1 LCKWDKKISPL
12 PFLTC
17 VNTSCES
24 RLTTQQLEKD
34 LETAKTMDD
43 LPGKN
48 GVIKKLI
55 EHLTE

>member
-1 LCKWDKKISPL
+1 MCKRDKEIFSL